1 MTASKFRP
9 TLDNPYLQLAKSFD
23 DEDVELDRVV
33 TQNGLS
39 ESVVKVGRHKN
50 VKDPAIKIGTQ
61 EERES
66 LVSAEGS
73 HELD

>member
-1 MTASKFRP
+1 
-9 TLDNPYLQLAKSFD
+9 
-23 DEDVELDRVV
+23 V
-33 TQNGLS
+33 TQNGLT
-39 ESVVKVGRHKN
+39 EAVVKVGRHKN
-50 VKDPAIKIGTQ
+50 NKEQTMKIGTV